1 MVQIFYCKL
10 VYLKVHLNVDT
21 KVVFFYWFSDVRRNL
36 ERKSSTVNY
45 CDATEHIDQYIIN
58 LDDAK
63 IMIELR

>member
-1 MVQIFYCKL
+1 MWIQRLFF
-10 VYLKVHLNVDT
+10 
-21 KVVFFYWFSDVRRNL
+21 FFYWFSDVRRNL

-58 LDDAK
+58 LDAK